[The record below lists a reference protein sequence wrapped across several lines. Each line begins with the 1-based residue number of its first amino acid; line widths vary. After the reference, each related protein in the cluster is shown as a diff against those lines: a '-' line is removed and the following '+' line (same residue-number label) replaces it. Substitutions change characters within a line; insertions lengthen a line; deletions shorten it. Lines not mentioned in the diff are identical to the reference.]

1 MRRCWIACCVAL
13 GLVGTTGCKMESVK
27 NLFDSKTDTKVAKE
41 VQAAAGDDLAMPS
54 SGIAQK
60 ARRSIDEWAQ
70 RRELSKGLSAAM
82 SQSQGYKEVKLEA
95 AFGIGLGR
103 LAADDRSAVVEIAR
117 SIDAYQGSVLDA
129 FRAQIEMY
137 MGGSKEEIDRWID
150 KSMARKNDDAYRSVV
165 RVSPEYAPSAERSLN
180 ESKLAQYAERKKR
193 IAEIERI
200 VGPNIDLSA
209 IDSLFQ
215 KDFHQA
221 QEDLLYY
228 ARSLFAFSEY
238 ESIDERLA
246 TMQPDDIDRSARGL
260 ELLMI
265 LANRLNREANADV
278 ARRLKAALS
287 STDTANA
294 YARFIAQQMPDKQS
308 LIGAI
313 LTYGMRSADPGVCT
327 MLRELGMSGEIGMSQ
342 AYDAELKCLASYFA
356 QDPVDNLLDRCLTI
370 DAQLTKLGEVFGSKP
385 RSTPD
390 GMQPTE
396 DEYRQMK
403 VMIESCHI
411 YAFEQGYFYRSAM
424 PIGKGDV
431 DPDSFEM
438 PMSTLT
444 YAAFMNSGF
453 DFYESI
459 YQRDEA
465 DDEDGPK
472 PSLSFKYQYRDDSRW
487 LTLLTNAA
495 NLEDA
500 IAQKYLAVH
509 YLKDADGDRD
519 QIEWGCYWAKRLEQN
534 RECATFCPVYAVT
547 KGMTKYCDMFCNI
560 KDSKNGEDDIF
571 RICES
576 KS

>member
-1 MRRCWIACCVAL
+1 
-13 GLVGTTGCKMESVK
+13 
-27 NLFDSKTDTKVAKE
+27 
-41 VQAAAGDDLAMPS
+41 
-54 SGIAQK
+54 
-60 ARRSIDEWAQ
+60 
-70 RRELSKGLSAAM
+70 
-82 SQSQGYKEVKLEA
+82 
-95 AFGIGLGR
+95 
-103 LAADDRSAVVEIAR
+103 
-117 SIDAYQGSVLDA
+117 
-129 FRAQIEMY
+129 
-137 MGGSKEEIDRWID
+137 
-150 KSMARKNDDAYRSVV
+150 MARKNDDAYRSVM

-200 VGPNIDLSA
+200 VGPNIDLSG

-246 TMQPDDIDRSARGL
+246 TMQPDDIDRSTRGL

-294 YARFIAQQMPDKQS
+294 YARFIARQMTDKQS

-313 LTYGMRSADPGVCT
+313 LTYGMQSADPGVCT
-327 MLRELGMSGEIGMSQ
+327 MLRELGMNGEIGMSQ
-342 AYDAELKCLASYFA
+342 AYDAELKCLASYFV

-403 VMIESCHI
+403 LMIESCHI

-444 YAAFMNSGF
+444 YTAFMNSGF

-459 YQRDEA
+459 YKRDEV

-487 LTLLTNAA
+487 LILLTNAA

-509 YLKDADGDRD
+509 YLKDANGDSD